1 MQPCERQFHA
11 HALQKV
17 VLTKRS
23 NETRNNSV
31 IALIAVMVLF
41 AAGMGGHFMCLVI
54 A

>member
-11 HALQKV
+11 HALQQV
-17 VLTKRS
+17 GSCEAVKRNTEQFS
-23 NETRNNSV
+23 DC
-31 IALIAVMVLF
+31 LIAVMVLF